1 MDVLTSSGWVRVKD
15 IGITIRVMSPNPSLL
30 NQIVCAADKS
40 AKTKSVVLYGHR
52 FFSAELDSC
61 LLSTVLSEIIKL
73 NTLTSDRRIE
83 AAYADVRQT
92 LLDAFTYPAEPSR
105 GVVNEQEIAAQ
116 AMAIK
121 DINSWLCECGRTVPD
136 DGLPCICG
144 NKKR

>member
-1 MDVLTSSGWVRVKD
+1 MDVLTSSGWIRVKN
-15 IGITIRVMSPNPSLL
+15 IGVTIQVMSPNPSLL
-30 NQIVCAADKS
+30 NQVICAADNT

-52 FFSAELDSC
+52 FFSAELETS
-61 LLSTVLSEIIKL
+61 LLTAVLLELIKL
-73 NTLTSDRRIE
+73 NTLTNDRRIE

-92 LLDAFTYPAEPSR
+92 LLDAFSYPAEPSR

-121 DINSWLCECGRTVPD
+121 DINSWICECGRTVPD

-144 NKKR
+144 NAKP